1 MSTDLGSQI
10 YVVET
15 PQCGIC
21 KEAGMVEITLQEYLC
36 WEMGMLI
43 QDAMPDVS
51 PELREQLKTGT
62 HPKCYKKMLGM

>member
-1 MSTDLGSQI
+1 MTTELKDTI

-21 KEAGMVEITLQEYLC
+21 NEAGTVEITLQEYLC

-43 QDAMPDVS
+43 QDAMPNVS
-51 PELREQLKTGT
+51 PEIREQLKTGT
-62 HPKCYKKMLGM
+62 HPKCYKEMLGQ